1 MNECPQS
8 NLKKTTVSLQEQW
21 AADQQSLKPTCT
33 GLQAPSVWQQA
44 VAFVSL
50 TPEAAETTTAFHVA
64 VYDGGRPARQPAINY

>member
-8 NLKKTTVSLQEQW
+8 DLKKPSVSSQEQW

-44 VAFVSL
+44 VASVFPA
-50 TPEAAETTTAFHVA
+50 PEAAETNTAFHVS
-64 VYDGGRPARQPAINY
+64 VYGGGRPARQPANNY